1 LEKYE
6 EFIEFEV
13 ELIDVPLKE
22 GFGKD
27 VTVNWKFFD
36 NFNANKTFWTDSNGL
51 EMQERRLN
59 FNPSYPWNAEHKDT
73 QNISSNFYP
82 VSSAIAIRDNEKKV
96 QATIMND
103 RAQGG
108 SADLEKSTIELIQH
122 RRMVQDDNRGPKE
135 ILNET
140 DSKGNGIKVNAK
152 YWLQIFNMSID

>member
-1 LEKYE
+1 M
-6 EFIEFEV
+6 
-13 ELIDVPLKE
+13 IDVPLKQ

-59 FNPSYPWNAEHKDT
+59 FNPTYPWNAEHKDT
-73 QNISSNFYP
+73 QNISGNFYP
-82 VSSAIAIRDNEKKV
+82 VTSAIAIRDSEKKL

-103 RAQGG
+103 RAQAG

-140 DSKGNGIKVNAK
+140 DASGNGIKVNAK
-152 YWLQIFNMSID
+152 YWLQIFDMNADQSKQRE